1 VTAKVDPAADV
12 EPVVAVIQHEV
23 RPDAVE
29 RYETWLARIMPAAAD
44 FAGHRGVH
52 VIRPGPT
59 GRRRYTVTVRFAS
72 VGFAKAWFE
81 SATRRALMREA
92 EPLLAGDEAIHTLA
106 GLELWFE
113 RGPRAPV
120 RWKQFAVTAAAIYPL
135 TLLVPAALQAA
146 LASLGLALPL
156 LLQHL
161 LVAVGI
167 VAAMTWVVMPT
178 VVLAL
183 SGWLYR
189 RE

>member
-1 VTAKVDPAADV
+1 
-12 EPVVAVIQHEV
+12 
-23 RPDAVE
+23 
-29 RYETWLARIMPAAAD
+29 
-44 FAGHRGVH
+44 
-52 VIRPGPT
+52 
-59 GRRRYTVTVRFAS
+59 
-72 VGFAKAWFE
+72 
-81 SATRRALMREA
+81 
-92 EPLLAGDEAIHTLA
+92 
-106 GLELWFE
+106 
-113 RGPRAPV
+113 
-120 RWKQFAVTAAAIYPL
+120 VTAAAIYPL

-178 VVLAL
+178 VVRAL